1 MSGRTMIVRET
12 WAHAL
17 HTRMNCYA
25 VGKLF
30 LRAAYQ
36 IGSRI
41 FEYVVTSCTC
51 IRSAIFLMFLLVP
64 GERMGTTPPLPVLPS
79 KEAGRSKFR
88 GWVG

>member
-1 MSGRTMIVRET
+1 MIVRET
-12 WAHAL
+12 WPHAL

-30 LRAAYQ
+30 LQAAYQ

-41 FEYVVTSCTC
+41 FEYVVPSCTC
-51 IRSAIFLMFLLVP
+51 IRSEIWMFLLVP

-79 KEAGRSKFR
+79 KTGRPF
-88 GWVG
+88 